1 MLRQVIVIAVAALVL
16 SVSIAAQTPW
26 QPPRT
31 PDGQPDM
38 QGYWQHTA
46 LGAARSIEGDHSR
59 WKGEYGIIT
68 AGDPNT
74 VRSTIIIDPPDGKI
88 PYQPWAAAKLV
99 GFRANADSPTTRE
112 HIDPFTRGVPVGVP
126 RVNHM
131 PGEMQI
137 LQAPGY
143 VVMIFENNGQ
153 YRIIP
158 LDRPHVGKDIK
169 LYVGDSR
176 GHWEGNTLVVDVTN
190 QNGRTWF
197 DFISF
202 LGEGLHVVERWTL
215 VSPDRIDFQATLDD
229 PAMFTQPWTLAYR
242 FNRNKENIE
251 IWEELYIEAERDV
264 EHILQGGGLT
274 GRRKE

>member
-1 MLRQVIVIAVAALVL
+1 
-16 SVSIAAQTPW
+16 
-26 QPPRT
+26 
-31 PDGQPDM
+31 M

-68 AGDPNT
+68 AGNPNT
-74 VRSTIIIDPPDGKI
+74 VRPTIIIDPPDGKI

-99 GFRANADSPTTRE
+99 EFRANADSPTKRE
-112 HIDPFTRGVPVGVP
+112 HIDPFTRGLPVGAP

-143 VVMIFENNGQ
+143 VVMTFENNGQ

-176 GHWEGNTLVVDVTN
+176 GHWEGNTLIVDVSN

-215 VSPDRIDFQATLDD
+215 VGPDRIDFQATLDD
-229 PAMFTQPWTLAYR
+229 PAMFTQPWTLAYN
-242 FNRNKENIE
+242 FNRNKESIE

-264 EHILQGGGLT
+264 EHILRGGGLA